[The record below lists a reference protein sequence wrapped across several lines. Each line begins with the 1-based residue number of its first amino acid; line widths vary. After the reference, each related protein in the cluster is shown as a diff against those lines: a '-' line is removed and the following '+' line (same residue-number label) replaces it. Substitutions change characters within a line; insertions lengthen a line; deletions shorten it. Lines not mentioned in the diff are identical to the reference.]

1 MKKKR
6 PPKIENLLEKVKECL
21 ETKMYTLVDHAL
33 TRQKERKITLTET
46 TYILLTG
53 YEEKAK
59 TRFEERH
66 KTWNYAIRGKTKIDE
81 IDVRVIV
88 SFDEKGMLI
97 ITVIDIE
104 GGL

>member
-6 PPKIENLLEKVKECL
+6 PPKIENLLDKIKECIRQN
-21 ETKMYTLVDHAL
+21 MYTQVPHAL
-33 TRQKERKITLTET
+33 VREEERKITLPET
-46 TYILLTG
+46 IYVLLTG

-59 TRFEERH
+59 TRFEEKH
-66 KTWNYAIRGKTKIDE
+66 NAWNYAIRGKTKIDE

-88 SFDEKGMLI
+88 SFDESDMLI